1 MKTYKSILISS
12 LLATALF
19 VSACGQKE
27 EETHTRIR
35 GGGIAGVA
43 ADGAT
48 KQAQDQL
55 DTQGVG
61 MSISSIAKQ
70 SDNSSGF
77 LYVKTA
83 LSIGST
89 TGEIRTGHPLNRTG
103 KDHFSGTVA
112 GMPVDVT
119 GYCADTKCDWYY
131 LNIDVFQGQNFLYQ
145 VGVLRDF
152 LHGQDLYKVNL
163 PAARMNPSDMFQA
176 LYNSY

>member
-1 MKTYKSILISS
+1 MKTYKSMMISS
-12 LLATALF
+12 LIAAALLI
-19 VSACGQKE
+19 SACGQKE

-55 DTQGVG
+55 DAQGVA
-61 MSISSIAKQ
+61 MAISNISKL
-70 SDNSSGF
+70 SDTSSGY
-77 LYVKTA
+77 LYIKTS

-89 TGEIRTGHPLNRTG
+89 PGEIRTGHPLNQTG
-103 KDHFSGTVA
+103 QDHFGGTVA

-131 LNIDVFQGQNFLYQ
+131 LNIDVFQGTTFLYQ

-152 LHGQDLYKVNL
+152 IHGQDLYKVNL
-163 PAARMNPSDMFQA
+163 PAARMNASNMFQA

>member
-1 MKTYKSILISS
+1 MKTFKRIWILS
-12 LLATALF
+12 LLAATLLM
-19 VSACGQKE
+19 SACGQKE
-27 EETHTRIR
+27 ETKHTRIR

-55 DTQGVG
+55 DTDGVG
-61 MSISSIAKQ
+61 MAISNISKL
-70 SDNSSGF
+70 SDTSNGF
-77 LYVKTA
+77 LYIKTG

-89 TGEIRTGHPLNRTG
+89 PGEIRTGHKLNQSSQ
-103 KDHFSGTVA
+103 DHFGGTVA

-152 LHGQDLYKVNL
+152 IHGQDLYKVNL
-163 PAARMNPSDMFQA
+163 PAARMNSSDMFQA